1 MLKTEESD
9 MLRFHMAACLA
20 VSMIGAIPARAQPSI
35 SPATPPTTSAASPDA
50 SAPKPNE
57 TSAQFITEPSSNYW
71 RASKLVGLNVYGAE
85 DKKIGAIGEVLLDK
99 DGRAEAVVIGVGGF
113 LGIGQKDVAVQFK
126 RLEWKTEPMSGS
138 VPTATIPNGVTT
150 PVLPLPGTTAPGA
163 GTGTAQRDSATAA
176 ATRSYPD
183 HAVLRMTKADL
194 QKAPTFHY
202 ASETREAP
210 TRQ

>member
-9 MLRFHMAACLA
+9 MLRIHMAACLA
-20 VSMIGAIPARAQPSI
+20 VSMVGAIPALAQPSI

-50 SAPKPNE
+50 SVSKPNE
-57 TSAQFITEPSSNYW
+57 PSAQFITEPSSNYW
-71 RASKLVGLNVYGAE
+71 RASKLVGVNVYGAD
-85 DKKIGAIGEVLLDK
+85 DKKIGNIDEVLLDK
-99 DGRAEAVVIGVGGF
+99 GGRAEAVVIGVGGF
-113 LGIGQKDVAVQFK
+113 LGIGQKDVAVPFK
-126 RLEWKTEPMSGS
+126 ALEWKTEPASGLM
-138 VPTATIPNGVTT
+138 PTATSPNGVAT

-183 HAVLRMTKADL
+183 HAVLHMTKADL
-194 QKAPTFHY
+194 QNAPMFHY
-202 ASETREAP
+202 ASETRGAP

>member
-9 MLRFHMAACLA
+9 MLRIHMAACLA

-71 RASKLVGLNVYGAE
+71 RASKLVGLNVYGAD
-85 DKKIGAIGEVLLDK
+85 DKKIGNIDEVLLDK
-99 DGRAEAVVIGVGGF
+99 GGRVEAVVIGVGGF
-113 LGIGQKDVAVQFK
+113 LGIGQKDVAVPFK
-126 RLEWKTEPMSGS
+126 TLEWKTEPVSASM
-138 VPTATIPNGVTT
+138 PTATIPNGVVT
-150 PVLPLPGTTAPGA
+150 PALPLPGTTTAPGA

-202 ASETREAP
+202 ASETRGAP
-210 TRQ
+210 Q